1 MDKTLLYMLVTMGL
15 LLFPG
20 FPIINSVV
28 DSTLAIPS
36 VAESVGAPIIRLVPI
51 LYLVGDLV
59 GIPYLMF
66 RYVVGNR

>member
-20 FPIINSVV
+20 FPIINSFV

-36 VAESVGAPIIRLVPI
+36 VADSVGAPIIRLIP
-51 LYLVGDLV
+51 LLWLVGDLV
-59 GIPYLMF
+59 GIPWLMI
-66 RYVVGNR
+66 RYAVSSR